1 MHQVVP
7 FPESVHGDILQKL
20 IYFITLKI
28 YKLIHLFSPFL
39 LKAVVKLVGK
49 VHQSIPAQ
57 TQPLTPTANSALPID
72 LICMFHWEEPRE
84 NPSRKHANS
93 LQKGSSWP
101 MDSNQGRSVCLT
113 AEMFKFNY

>member
-1 MHQVVP
+1 MYQVVP

-49 VHQSIPAQ
+49 VHQSIPAL

-84 NPSRKHANS
+84 NPRRKRIQIPYRKAPAGQWIQTRDV
-93 LQKGSSWP
+93 LF
-101 MDSNQGRSVCLT
+101 V
-113 AEMFKFNY
+113 